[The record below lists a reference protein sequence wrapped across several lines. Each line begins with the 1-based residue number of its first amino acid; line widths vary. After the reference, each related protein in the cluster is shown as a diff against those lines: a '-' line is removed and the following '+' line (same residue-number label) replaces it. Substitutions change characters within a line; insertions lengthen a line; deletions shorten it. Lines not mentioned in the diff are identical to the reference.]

1 MPHSPFDGQQEKT
14 GAVVLLAVNKC
25 FGVSGPETRR
35 EERERERESWRERE
49 RWREREPPLTRK
61 LRPDRALAADP
72 AQESQVG

>member
-35 EERERERESWRERE
+35 EERERERERRRERE
-49 RWREREPPLTRK
+49 S
-61 LRPDRALAADP
+61 RP
-72 AQESQVG
+72 